1 MFTAAIFFLGNFYMC
16 ASIEQQHLLWQ
27 PGPPDILWK
36 WASMLTKL
44 ARDGECRL
52 AVFHAIRN
60 FLAND
65 IYNFSRLSHQHL
77 VFHFPHC
84 VCFLNWTGQS
94 PNLTAFTSKMQVF
107 YRLEWTKGST
117 HENEFWQF
125 SNAKMRSLNKYSSK
139 SRCKKKAVIAL
150 FSYLF
155 PDLWCF
161 NWQKLCPFCNV
172 CWYQQKI

>member
-1 MFTAAIFFLGNFYMC
+1 MIGPLSDMFTAAIFFLGNFYMC

-52 AVFHAIRN
+52 VLYHEIRI
-60 FLAND
+60 FFAND
-65 IYNFSRLSHQHL
+65 VYNFSRLSHQHL
-77 VFHFPHC
+77 VFHFPQC
-84 VCFLNWTGQS
+84 VCFLNWTGQN
-94 PNLTAFTSKMQVF
+94 PNLTAFTSKIQVF

-125 SNAKMRSLNKYSSK
+125 SKNAKMRSLNKYGSK
-139 SRCKKKAVIAL
+139 SRWKKRQ
-150 FSYLF
+150 S
-155 PDLWCF
+155 
-161 NWQKLCPFCNV
+161 
-172 CWYQQKI
+172 